1 MKLSDFLAGVFTG
14 VIAGITISEA
24 VRRMDR
30 NVSAERVLNSVKAA
44 FKEEG
49 PIDGSWISMKT
60 EHHELGAIKT
70 EVYKGGISRI
80 RNGEA
85 EIFEFAADA
94 KTGSVLELSKI

>member
-1 MKLSDFLAGVFTG
+1 MKLSDFAAGLITG

-30 NVSAERVLNSVKAA
+30 HVSAESVLNSVKAA

-60 EHHELGAIKT
+60 EPFAFGAIKT

-80 RNGEA
+80 WNGAPES
-85 EIFEFAADA
+85 FEFAADA
-94 KTGSVLELSKI
+94 KTGTVLELVKL